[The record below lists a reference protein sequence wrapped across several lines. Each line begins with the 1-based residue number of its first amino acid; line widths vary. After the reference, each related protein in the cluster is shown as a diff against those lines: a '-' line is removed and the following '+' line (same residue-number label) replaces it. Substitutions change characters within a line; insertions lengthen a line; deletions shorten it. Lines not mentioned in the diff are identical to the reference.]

1 MNEEN
6 LLQKLNDLQYSEEFI
21 DEYTSDEIIDKKK
34 IERTK
39 KSVTK
44 NILMNHC
51 HEVVQKELQ
60 MSEEILYSM
69 VAANPR
75 VKSWQ
80 TGTAMTL
87 GIGALAMN
95 FGINNVLVFTNERLY
110 VFFVD
115 RYYNE
120 VDLKIYSLTEIV
132 YMKTVLDR
140 KDGSEFLYIKYKNG
154 KEYVLLGNSDE
165 YRDVFSII
173 SGLKIASGIRLSL
186 HDKKLKWMLTM
197 KRITFYV
204 IMYSIVTYLMY
215 RVYVNFM
222 LGL

>member
-1 MNEEN
+1 M
-6 LLQKLNDLQYSEEFI
+6 
-21 DEYTSDEIIDKKK
+21 
-34 IERTK
+34 
-39 KSVTK
+39 
-44 NILMNHC
+44 
-51 HEVVQKELQ
+51 
-60 MSEEILYSM
+60 
-69 VAANPR
+69 
-75 VKSWQ
+75 
-80 TGTAMTL
+80 L

-95 FGINNVLVFTNERLY
+95 FGINNVLVATNERLY

-154 KEYVLLGNSDE
+154 KEYVLLGNSDD
-165 YRDVFSII
+165 YRELFSII

-197 KRITFYV
+197 KRSTFYV
-204 IMYSIVTYLMY
+204 IMYSVVIYLMY

-222 LGL
+222 LML